1 MATAQPSGWIGKR
14 VQRLEDPRLLT
25 GRGTFMDD
33 VTLPNLHHAAILRST
48 HAHARIVGLDASRA
62 LRLPG
67 VRGVLLPDDVA
78 RMSRPFGVGTTVPV
92 KYYSAAVGKVRFV
105 GEPVA
110 VVVAKSRYL
119 AEDAAELI
127 RVEYE
132 PLPAVTDPERAAQP
146 GAPLLHEEIGSN
158 IANHRLLQYGDVERA
173 FREADRIVRTG
184 RLVFPKYS
192 STPMEGYGVIAS
204 FDAAS
209 ALLTV
214 WSNFHGPFVMHPL
227 VARALKLP
235 ENKLRFICP
244 TDNGGSFG
252 LKTSIFPY
260 LALIGLAA
268 LKIGVPVKWIEDR
281 QEHLLASSSGTD
293 RVSYLEG
300 GFTKDGVLL
309 GVRMKIYD
317 NVGGYIRSPEPACLY
332 RPAGNYVGPYAFRH
346 LEMDCHA
353 VHTNKSLT
361 GPNRGYGCQ
370 QLYFGLERL
379 MDLAA
384 QELGIDPAELRRR
397 NLIPTEAMP
406 YTTPTGGIYD
416 SGDYPQA
423 LEKALALANYP
434 ALREEQRRARAAGR
448 LFGIGVVCCV
458 DPSVSN
464 MGYVTVGIDP
474 EVRKRLDY
482 QAKSGAAETAVV
494 RVDPMGAVTAVISTV
509 PHGQGHETT
518 TAQIV
523 ANELGVDPEDVTVVA
538 DFDSFTHIWSVAT
551 GTYSSRFS
559 SITAS
564 AFAMAARQVRDKLC
578 AVVGHQLGVLPEDL
592 VVAGGRI
599 FVGGDPDRGMPLK
612 QAAGMAHW
620 NPLALPKGM
629 EPGLQATY
637 TFHFPTAQPPD
648 EQDRVD
654 SSNTYGFIA
663 EVVAVEVDPETGKV
677 EIKAYVTVH
686 DAGTILNPMIVEGQ
700 IYGGA
705 LHGIGGALYE
715 ELAYGEDGQFLA
727 RTFMDYLVPG
737 ATEAP
742 RLVIDHVVS
751 PSPFTALGSKGLG
764 ESSAMTAPAALA
776 NAVADA
782 LGVHVDTLPLKPE
795 RVWRWVRQA
804 RGTR

>member
-1 MATAQPSGWIGKR
+1 MIEPSQWIGKR
-14 VQRLEDPRLLT
+14 VRRIEDPRLLA

-33 VTLPNLHHAAILRST
+33 LSLPNLHHAAIVRSP
-48 HAHARIVGLDASRA
+48 HAHARIVRVDVSEA
-62 LRLPG
+62 LKLPG
-67 VRGVLLPDDVA
+67 VRGVLLPEDIG
-78 RMSRPFGVGTTVPV
+78 RMARPFGVGTTVPV
-92 KYYSAAVGKVRFV
+92 KYYPGAVDKVRFV

-110 VVVAKSRYL
+110 VVVAKSRYV
-119 AEDAAELI
+119 AEDAADLI

-132 PLPAVTDPERAAQP
+132 PLPAVMDPELAARP
-146 GAPLLHEEIGSN
+146 GAPLLHNEIGSN

-173 FREADRIVRTG
+173 FREAHVIVRTG
-184 RLVFPKYS
+184 RLSFPKYS
-192 STPMEGYGVIAS
+192 STPMEGYGVIGAFEPAS
-204 FDAAS
+204 G
-209 ALLTV
+209 LLTI

-235 ENKLRFICP
+235 ENKLRFISP

-252 LKTSIFPY
+252 LKSSIFPY
-260 LALIGLAA
+260 LALIGLASM
-268 LKIGVPVKWIEDR
+268 KVGVPVKWIEDR
-281 QEHLLASSSGTD
+281 REHLLASSSGTD
-293 RVSYLEG
+293 RISYLEG
-300 GFTKDGVLL
+300 AFTRDGVLL

-332 RPAGNYVGPYAFRH
+332 RPTGNFVGPYAFKH
-346 LEMDCHA
+346 LEMDGYA
-353 VHTNKSLT
+353 VHTDKSPT

-384 QELGIDPAELRRR
+384 RELGLDPAELRMK
-397 NLIPTEAMP
+397 NLIPAQAMP

-416 SGDYPQA
+416 SGDYPRA
-423 LEKALALANYP
+423 LEKALALARY
-434 ALREEQRRARAAGR
+434 AELREEQRKARARGR

-474 EVRKRLDY
+474 EVRKRPGY
-482 QAKSGAAETAVV
+482 QPKSGAAETAVV
-494 RVDPMGAVTAVISTV
+494 RIDPMGNVTAVLSTV
-509 PHGQGHETT
+509 PHGQGHETA

-523 ANELGVDPEDVTVVA
+523 ASELGLAPEEITVVS
-538 DFDSFTHIWSVAT
+538 DFDSFTHVWSIGT

-559 SITAS
+559 SVTAS
-564 AFAMAARQVRDKLC
+564 AFAMAARQVREKLF
-578 AVVGHQLGVLPEDL
+578 AIVGHQLGGPPEDL
-592 VVAGGRI
+592 VAEGGRI
-599 FVGGDPDRGMPLK
+599 FVKGDPSRGMPLK
-612 QAAGMAHW
+612 EAAGVAHW

-629 EPGLQATY
+629 EPGLQAMY

-648 EQDRVD
+648 EEDRVD

-677 EIKAYVTVH
+677 EIKKYVTVH

-727 RTFMDYLVPG
+727 QTFMDYVVPG

-742 RLVIDHVVS
+742 KLVIDHVVS
-751 PSPFTALGSKGLG
+751 PSPFTVLGSKGLG

-782 LGVHVDTLPLKPE
+782 LGVHVDTLPLKPD
-795 RVWRWVRQA
+795 RVWRLVRQQKEA
-804 RGTR
+804 R

>member
-1 MATAQPSGWIGKR
+1 MVELSQWIGKR
-14 VQRLEDPRLLT
+14 VKRIEDPRLLT

-33 VTLPNLHHAAILRST
+33 LTFSNLHHAAILRSP
-48 HAHARIVGLDASRA
+48 HAHARIVRVDASEA

-67 VRGVLLPDDVA
+67 VRGVLLPEDVG
-78 RMSRPFGVGTTVPV
+78 RMARPFGVGTTVPV
-92 KYYSAAVGKVRFV
+92 KYYATAVDKARFV

-110 VVVAKSRYL
+110 VVVARSRYA

-132 PLPAVTDPERAAQP
+132 LLAPVTDPELAAQP
-146 GAPLLHEEIGSN
+146 GAPLLHEAIGSN
-158 IANHRLLQYGDVERA
+158 IANHRLLQYGDVDRA
-173 FREADRIVRTG
+173 FREADVVVRTG

-192 STPMEGYGVIAS
+192 STPMEGYGVIGAFEPAS
-204 FDAAS
+204 G
-209 ALLTV
+209 LLTI

-227 VARALKLP
+227 VARALGLP
-235 ENKLRFICP
+235 ENKLRFISP

-260 LALIGLAA
+260 LALIGLTAM
-268 LKIGVPVKWIEDR
+268 KVGVPVKWIEDR
-281 QEHLLASSSGTD
+281 REHLLASSSGTD

-300 GFTKDGVLL
+300 AFRRDGTLL
-309 GVRMKIYD
+309 GVRMRIYD
-317 NVGGYIRSPEPACLY
+317 NVGGYLRSPEPACLY
-332 RPAGNYVGPYAFRH
+332 RPTGNFVGAYAFKH
-346 LEMDCHA
+346 LEMDCYA
-353 VHTNKSLT
+353 VHTNKSPT

-379 MDLAA
+379 MELGAA
-384 QELGIDPAELRRR
+384 RLGIDPAELRRK
-397 NLIPTEAMP
+397 NLIPADAMP

-434 ALREEQRRARAAGR
+434 ELREEQRTARGEGR
-448 LFGIGVVCCV
+448 LFGVGLVCCV

-474 EVRKRLDY
+474 EVRKRPGY
-482 QAKSGAAETAVV
+482 QPKSGAAETAVV
-494 RVDPMGAVTAVISTV
+494 SIDPMGNVTAVISTV
-509 PHGQGHETT
+509 PHGQGHETA

-523 ANELGVDPEDVTVVA
+523 ASELGLNPEDITVVS
-538 DFDSFTHIWSVAT
+538 DFDSFTHVWSVAT

-559 SITAS
+559 SVTAS
-564 AFAMAARQVRDKLC
+564 AFAMAARQVRDKLF
-578 AVVGHQLGVLPEDL
+578 AIAGHRLGLPPEDL
-592 VVAGGRI
+592 VAEGGRI
-599 FVGGDPDRGMPLK
+599 FVKGDPDRGMSLK
-612 QAAGMAHW
+612 EAAGTAHW

-629 EPGLQATY
+629 EPGLQAVC

-648 EQDRVD
+648 EKDRVD

-663 EVVAVEVDPETGKV
+663 DVVAVEVDPETGKV
-677 EIKAYVTVH
+677 EIKKYVTVH

-705 LHGIGGALYE
+705 LHGIGGAIYE

-727 RTFMDYLVPG
+727 QTFMDYLVPS
-737 ATEAP
+737 AAEAP
-742 RLVIDHVVS
+742 KLVIDHVIS
-751 PSPFTALGSKGLG
+751 PSPFTVLGSKGLG
-764 ESSAMTAPAALA
+764 ESSSMTAPAALA

-782 LGVHVDTLPLKPE
+782 LGVHVDTLPLKPA
-795 RVWRWVRQA
+795 RVWKWIRQ
-804 RGTR
+804 RKETR